1 MVYLFSIY
9 SSFFFIQARRRRG
22 KREQIKV
29 CKLSQAL
36 LVYGLLG
43 TGTKKSEISAEKSPK
58 NRFSVVLEKKNAS
71 KIRLPEKSA
80 ENRLYRRFFA
90 EKSATDEKSVE
101 RSAVVDTRWKARLLL
116 EKSAKNRRDI
126 EFIADKSA
134 IYRPFCRQNPGRPDS
149 IPALIQRCRFVPC
162 FF

>member
-1 MVYLFSIY
+1 ML
-9 SSFFFIQARRRRG
+9 QA
-22 KREQIKV
+22 
-29 CKLSQAL
+29 
-36 LVYGLLG
+36 
-43 TGTKKSEISAEKSPK
+43 GTKKSEKSAEKSPK
-58 NRFSVVLEKKNAS
+58 NRFSVGLEKKNAW

-90 EKSATDEKSVE
+90 EKSETAEKSVE
-101 RSAVVDTRWKARLLL
+101 RSAVDDTRWEARWLR
-116 EKSAKNRRDI
+116 EKSAKNRREF

-134 IYRPFCRQNPGRPDS
+134 IYRPFCRQNPGHSDL

>member
-1 MVYLFSIY
+1 MN
-9 SSFFFIQARRRRG
+9 
-22 KREQIKV
+22 QIRKV
-29 CKLSQAL
+29 VSHQIRKVVSHDL
-36 LVYGLLG
+36 LYP
-43 TGTKKSEISAEKSPK
+43 GTKKSEISVEKSPK

-71 KIRLPEKSA
+71 KIRLPKKSA

-90 EKSATDEKSVE
+90 KKSATDEKSVE

>member
-1 MVYLFSIY
+1 M
-9 SSFFFIQARRRRG
+9 
-22 KREQIKV
+22 
-29 CKLSQAL
+29 
-36 LVYGLLG
+36 
-43 TGTKKSEISAEKSPK
+43 EKSPK

-126 EFIADKSA
+126 EFIADLSA